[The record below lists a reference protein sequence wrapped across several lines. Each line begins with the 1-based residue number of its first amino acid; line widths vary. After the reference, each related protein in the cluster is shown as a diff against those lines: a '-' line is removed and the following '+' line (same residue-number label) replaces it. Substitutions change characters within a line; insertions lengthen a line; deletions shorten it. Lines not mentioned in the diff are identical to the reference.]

1 MVMRARERLL
11 RRLTQRKARGRE
23 GLFVVEGIRTADE
36 ALDAA
41 PSIEFAVCA
50 PTLRDTERGQAL
62 IGRLETAGIEVE
74 WVPDSELG
82 ALADTETPQGVLLVC
97 AQPTWSLADIELTST
112 STVLIC
118 DGVQDPGNLGTLV
131 RSAAA
136 FGSSGVVLL
145 EGSVD
150 PWSPKSVR
158 ASAGASFRVAIVG
171 EPWAVVR
178 EWIHENDVD
187 VLVADAAGEDVIGVE
202 RRRALALVVGSEGS
216 GTRAEIVRAAS
227 RLVAVPI
234 LPPIDSLNV
243 AVAGSILLYELTRKS
258 AHA

>member
-1 MVMRARERLL
+1 MRARERLL

-23 GLFVVEGIRTADE
+23 GLFVVEGIHTAAE
-36 ALDAA
+36 ALDARL
-41 PSIEFAVCA
+41 SIEFAVCA

-62 IGRLETAGIEVE
+62 IAGLETGGIDVE
-74 WVPDSELG
+74 WVPDPDLA

-97 AQPTWSLADIELTST
+97 AQPTWSLADIELTPT

-118 DGVQDPGNLGTLV
+118 DGVQDPGNLGTLA

-136 FGSSGVVLL
+136 FGLSGVILL

-158 ASAGASFRVAIVG
+158 ASAGASFRVAIVA

-178 EWIHENDVD
+178 EWIREHDVD
-187 VLVADAAGEDVIGVE
+187 ILVADAAGEDVIGVE
-202 RRRALALVVGSEGS
+202 RRRALALVVGNEGS

-234 LPPIDSLNV
+234 QPSVDSLNV

-258 AHA
+258 ARA